1 MNTKQK
7 QKTKKELIQIL
18 QKNNHP
24 NSVHLDKFSKSQL
37 HEMLEQ
43 SSLKQLPDVRLSDS
57 IEHKDNVIQNISQIL
72 LPKTIEKKNS

>member
-24 NSVHLDKFSKSQL
+24 NSVHLNKFSKSQL
-37 HEMLEQ
+37 NEMLEQ